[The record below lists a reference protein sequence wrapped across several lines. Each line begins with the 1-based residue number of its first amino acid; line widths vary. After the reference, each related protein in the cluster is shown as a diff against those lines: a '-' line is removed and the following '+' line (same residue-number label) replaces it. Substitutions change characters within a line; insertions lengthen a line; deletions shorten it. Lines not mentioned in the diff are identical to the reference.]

1 MISRYTRK
9 EMGRIW
15 SDQNKFQQWLE
26 VELATSEALAER
38 GVVPAEAARLLRAHA
53 AFDVARINEIEREV
67 KHDVIAF
74 TTAVSEKMA
83 AAGHAEASRWL
94 HYGLTSNDVV
104 DTAQA
109 LQIRQAYQILL
120 SDLEELRPILKRRSL
135 EFQHTVQIGRTHGVH
150 AEPITFGLKLAIWYE
165 EAGRNIR
172 RLKAAAEDMRVGKI
186 SGAVGTFAHI
196 EPEIE
201 EAICA
206 KLGLRPAPV
215 SSQVIQRDRHANFVA
230 TLAIMTASLEKIALE
245 VRHLQR
251 TEVREA
257 EEYFS
262 KGQKGSSAMPHK
274 RNPVTCEQI
283 CGLARVVRSNA
294 QAAFENVALWHE
306 RDISHSS
313 VERVILPDSTILAD
327 YLLDK
332 TSKLVDQMVVYPER
346 MRFCSILP
354 PRACCAR
361 RHTRWCS
368 ATPWKRGRTNRISA
382 RPSRQI
388 PRSHACSQT
397 RRSPRVFRSSAS
409 CATWTRFSP
418 GCSMIINPE
427 IERYMEGLLPPR
439 DAVLAE
445 MEAAA
450 ARRNIPIVGPAVAR
464 VLAQLVMMSG
474 AKRIFELGSAI
485 GYSTI
490 WLARAAGPG
499 AEVHYADGSAA
510 NAREASGYF
519 ERAGVAS
526 AIQVHVGD
534 ALTSLSE
541 TSGEVD
547 FIFNDVDK
555 EGYPAVHWPR
565 CLNA

>member
-1 MISRYTRK
+1 MISRYTRPD
-9 EMGRIW
+9 MGRIW

-26 VELATSEALAER
+26 VELAASEALAEQ

-53 AFDVARINEIEREV
+53 AFEVARIHEIEREV

-74 TTAVSEKMA
+74 TTAVAEKLG

-109 LQIRQAYQILL
+109 LQIRQAYEILL
-120 SDLEELRPILKRRSL
+120 AGLERMRPVLKRRAL
-135 EFQHTVQIGRTHGVH
+135 EFQHAVEIGRTHGVH

-172 RLKAAAEDMRVGKI
+172 RLKAAAEDMRVGKV

-196 EPEIE
+196 GPEIE
-201 EAICA
+201 EAICE

-215 SSQVIQRDRHANFVA
+215 SSQVIQRDRHANFLA
-230 TLAIMTASLEKIALE
+230 TLAVLTASLEKIALE

-283 CGLARVVRSNA
+283 CGLARVVRANA

-327 YLLDK
+327 YLIEK
-332 TSKLVDQMVVYPER
+332 TTNLIDQLMVYPER
-346 MRFCSILP
+346 MRRNLDMTRGLVFSGQLLLDLAAAGMLREAAYGIVQRHAMQAWENESDF
-354 PRACCAR
+354 RAAIE
-361 RHTRWCS
+361 
-368 ATPWKRGRTNRISA
+368 AD
-382 RPSRQI
+382 
-388 PRSHACSQT
+388 
-397 RRSPRVFRSSAS
+397 
-409 CATWTRFSP
+409 
-418 GCSMIINPE
+418 PE
-427 IERYMEGLLPPR
+427 I
-439 DAVLAE
+439 
-445 MEAAA
+445 
-450 ARRNIPIVGPAVAR
+450 AR
-464 VLAQLVMMSG
+464 VLTREQIAESFSLDRQL
-474 AKRIFELGSAI
+474 R
-485 GYSTI
+485 
-490 WLARAAGPG
+490 
-499 AEVHYADGSAA
+499 
-510 NAREASGYF
+510 N
-519 ERAGVAS
+519 
-526 AIQVHVGD
+526 
-534 ALTSLSE
+534 
-541 TSGEVD
+541 
-547 FIFNDVDK
+547 VDK
-555 EGYPAVHWPR
+555 IFARVFHDR
-565 CLNA
+565 QS